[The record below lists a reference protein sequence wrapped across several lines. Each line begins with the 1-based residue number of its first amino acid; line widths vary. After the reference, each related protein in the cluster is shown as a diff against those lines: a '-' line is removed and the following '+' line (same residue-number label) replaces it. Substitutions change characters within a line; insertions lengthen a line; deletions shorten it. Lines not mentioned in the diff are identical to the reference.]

1 MAKIG
6 HFMKWDTTCRYK
18 ILGEVRMSPKGL
30 ILVFE
35 LDEAIMFS
43 SQVEEYIDEETGE
56 TKKKKKDVKYYPE
69 KYKGKIGMAYS
80 DYEQTRQLNLFED
93 FTNYFQQDG
102 TAVEQGEAEVVTEE
116 VVQEAT
122 TIPVETPRQNY
133 PIIVSGPRPADA
145 TQEVVVY
152 GENKF

>member
-1 MAKIG
+1 
-6 HFMKWDTTCRYK
+6 
-18 ILGEVRMSPKGL
+18 
-30 ILVFE
+30 
-35 LDEAIMFS
+35 
-43 SQVEEYIDEETGE
+43 
-56 TKKKKKDVKYYPE
+56 
-69 KYKGKIGMAYS
+69 MAYS